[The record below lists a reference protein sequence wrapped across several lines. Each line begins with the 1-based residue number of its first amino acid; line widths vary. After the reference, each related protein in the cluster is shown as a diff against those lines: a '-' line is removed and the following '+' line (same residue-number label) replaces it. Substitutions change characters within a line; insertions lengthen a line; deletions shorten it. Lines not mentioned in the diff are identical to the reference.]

1 MKPDLKIVPSPRGR
15 PPTDGL
21 RDRILAVA
29 ERVFTEHDFHEVRMD
44 DVAQA
49 CGVAKGTLYLY
60 FPGKRELYLAVLFEG
75 MERLRDAL
83 DLVAKAPG
91 RPLDRLNRMV
101 VCLLEHVARRRPLFV
116 LLLRREQRLEPRET
130 RMWLRRRER
139 LSRVVQSAIR
149 RAIAA
154 GELRSID
161 PRVGEEMLLGLV
173 RGFAF
178 GRGDSHSR
186 TREAERVMDLFLR
199 GAGPV
204 RGRTLARRTV

>member
-1 MKPDLKIVPSPRGR
+1 MKPDLHIVSPQRGR
-15 PPTDGL
+15 RPTDGL
-21 RDRILAVA
+21 RDRILGVA

-44 DVAQA
+44 DVAHA

-91 RPLDRLNRMV
+91 RPLDRLHRMV
-101 VCLLEHVARRRPLFV
+101 ASLLEHLARRRPLLV
-116 LLLRREQRLEPRET
+116 LLLRREQQLEPREA
-130 RMWLRRRER
+130 RQWLRRRER

-154 GELRSID
+154 GELRPID
-161 PRVGEEMLLGLV
+161 ARVGEEMLLGVV

-178 GRGDSHSR
+178 ERGESPAPRRD
-186 TREAERVMDLFLR
+186 AERVMDLFLR
-199 GAGPV
+199 GAGAF
-204 RGRTLARRTV
+204 RGRALARRTL